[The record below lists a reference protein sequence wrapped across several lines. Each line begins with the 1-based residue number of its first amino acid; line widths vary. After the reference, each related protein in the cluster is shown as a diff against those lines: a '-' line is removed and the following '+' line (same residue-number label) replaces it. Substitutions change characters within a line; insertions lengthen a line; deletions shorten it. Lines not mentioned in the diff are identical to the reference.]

1 LVEPPPHEKSSVI
14 QTPGYLGIRR
24 FSPTGDAMQPFTK
37 HTGVVATLDRANVD
51 TDAIIPKQFLKSIQR
66 TGYGPNAFFDW
77 RYLADGALNRDFELN
92 QPRFDGRSILVAR
105 NNFGCG
111 SSREHAVWALV
122 QDGYRVVIAPWKEI
136 AGKRL
141 PGFAD
146 IFKNNTTKNG
156 MLAIE
161 LSESVV
167 DDIFRLTAGNA
178 GLTATVDLP
187 AQRVVFHAPSPRIIE
202 FEIDSRAKTQL
213 LKGLDDIDLT
223 LQFESDISR
232 FEAHYDPLQPQF

>member
-1 LVEPPPHEKSSVI
+1 
-14 QTPGYLGIRR
+14 
-24 FSPTGDAMQPFTK
+24 MQPFTT
-37 HTGVVATLDRANVD
+37 HTGIVATLNRANVD
-51 TDAIIPKQFLKSIQR
+51 TDAIIPKQFLKSIKR

-77 RYLADGALNRDFELN
+77 RYTSAGGLNPDFDLN
-92 QPRFDGRSILVAR
+92 HPRFEGRSVLVTR

-122 QDGYRVVIAPWKEI
+122 QDGYRVVIAPWKEMD
-136 AGKRL
+136 GKRL

-161 LSESVV
+161 LSEADVV
-167 DDIFRLTAGNA
+167 EIFDMVDEHA

-187 AQRVVFHAPSPRIIE
+187 AQRVAFHLPSPRV
-202 FEIDSRAKTQL
+202 FDFNIDAGAKKQL
-213 LKGLDDIDLT
+213 LHGLDDIDLT
-223 LQFESDISR
+223 LQHEADISR
-232 FEAHYDPLQPQF
+232 FESRYDPLNPHS